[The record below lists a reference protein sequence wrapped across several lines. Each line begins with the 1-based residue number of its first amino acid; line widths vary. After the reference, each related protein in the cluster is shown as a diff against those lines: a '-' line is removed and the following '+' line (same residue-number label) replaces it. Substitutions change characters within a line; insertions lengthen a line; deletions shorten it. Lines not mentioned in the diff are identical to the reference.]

1 MGKSYPQVIREN
13 ILDLHNNGLSI
24 RQISAQARVSTGFI
38 TKVIKEYNENN
49 YSVPRRAL
57 SGCKESVLTE
67 NVRSYLE
74 VEMLCKPSLYSD
86 ELQRRLLLDGVCLP
100 GEVPSNAS
108 VPLESTEG
116 PNIDGQNAF
125 LAEISR
131 LDPSSLHFFEET
143 SVIRTE
149 GNRKYDNSFIGERAL
164 EYQKYA
170 SNATYTVNLLHSALR
185 VDHYN
190 IIDGPSNGNEMLL
203 FFEDAPT
210 MDNPDGSA
218 VLERG
223 DTVVMD
229 NCGFHH
235 GHFAEGMLRDMFVEY
250 GVRLLFQP
258 AYCPHLN
265 TCELCFNQLKS
276 FLPRFT
282 LFAQQETRT
291 VIAEGISSITQQN
304 CVAYFKCC
312 GYL

>member
-1 MGKSYPQVIREN
+1 M
-13 ILDLHNNGLSI
+13 H
-24 RQISAQARVSTGFI
+24 
-38 TKVIKEYNENN
+38 
-49 YSVPRRAL
+49 
-57 SGCKESVLTE
+57 
-67 NVRSYLE
+67 SYLE
-74 VEMLCKPSLYSD
+74 VEKLCKPSSYGD

-100 GEVPSNAS
+100 GKVPSNAS
-108 VPLESTEG
+108 VRRFFNKELIMTKKKITQVPLESTEG
-116 PNIDGQNAF
+116 PNIDSQNAF

-131 LDPSSLHFFEET
+131 LDPTSLHFFHET
-143 SVIRTE
+143 SVIRIE
-149 GNRKYDNSFIGERAL
+149 GNRKYGNSFIRERAL
-164 EYQKYA
+164 EYHKYA

-190 IIDGPSNGNEMLL
+190 IIDGPSIRYEMPL
-203 FFEDAPT
+203 FFEDALT
-210 MDNPDGSA
+210 MDNPDGST

-235 GHFAEGMLRDMFVEY
+235 GHFAEGMLRDMFDEY

-265 TCELCFNQLKS
+265 TCKLCFNQLKS
-276 FLPRFT
+276 FLRCFT
-282 LFAQQETRT
+282 LFTQQETPIA
-291 VIAEGISSITQQN
+291 IAEGISSITQQN

>member
-1 MGKSYPQVIREN
+1 MLPGKPQ
-13 ILDLHNNGLSI
+13 GF
-24 RQISAQARVSTGFI
+24 SAFHRSTAFAANVNTGFI
-38 TKVIKEYNENN
+38 TKVITEYNENN
-49 YSVPRRAL
+49 YSVTRRAL

-74 VEMLCKPSLYSD
+74 VEKLCKPSSYSD

-100 GEVPSNAS
+100 GKIPSNAS
-108 VPLESTEG
+108 VRRFFNKELIMTKKKITQVPLESTEG
-116 PNIDGQNAF
+116 RNVDSRNAF

-131 LDPSSLHFFEET
+131 LDPSSLHFFDEA

-149 GNRKYDNSFIGERAL
+149 GNRKYCNSFTRERAL

-190 IIDGPSNGNEMLL
+190 IIDGPSNRNELLL
-203 FFEDAPT
+203 FFEDVLT

-223 DTVVMD
+223 DTIVMD

-235 GHFAEGMLRDMFVEY
+235 GHFTEGMLQDMFDEY

-265 TCELCFNQLKS
+265 TSELWFNQLKS
-276 FLPRFT
+276 FLCRFT
-282 LFAQQETRT
+282 LFAQQETR
-291 VIAEGISSITQQN
+291 IANVEGISSITQQN
-304 CVAYFKCC
+304 CVA
-312 GYL
+312 